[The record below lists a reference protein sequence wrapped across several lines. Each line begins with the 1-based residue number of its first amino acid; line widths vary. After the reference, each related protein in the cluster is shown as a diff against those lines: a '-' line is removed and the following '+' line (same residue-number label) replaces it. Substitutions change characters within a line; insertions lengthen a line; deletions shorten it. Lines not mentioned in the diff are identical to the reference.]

1 MVPVATGAITEVRR
15 HASRAAGLD
24 RWTSTTTPVRPT
36 TRPKTK
42 ATTARPNRDQ
52 PARRAG
58 WSLLGLAVIAFVFG
72 LVVGLT
78 GVVVVLVVGALA
90 LGSAFLLPAIIVGF
104 GVSAAER
111 EDPGDEGRPMEPW
124 A

>member
-1 MVPVATGAITEVRR
+1 MNT
-15 HASRAAGLD
+15 D
-24 RWTSTTTPVRPT
+24 PVRQ
-36 TRPKTK
+36 RREQ
-42 ATTARPNRDQ
+42 AARLASL
-52 PARRAG
+52 ARRAG